1 MVPTGFAASKAGGG
15 CKDPPVDR
23 VIGTCYYTDTA
34 TKEHT
39 MSNYPNMS
47 YCMNENTLLA
57 MRQIVAA
64 MQEQGADFLR
74 DLSRDER
81 RAFGELFNTCEDFM
95 NLSEELQDEL
105 EQEGDGQPDEAQEW
119 YDFDPDC

>member
-1 MVPTGFAASKAGGG
+1 
-15 CKDPPVDR
+15 
-23 VIGTCYYTDTA
+23 
-34 TKEHT
+34 

-57 MRQIVAA
+57 MRQIVSA

-105 EQEGDGQPDEAQEW
+105 EQEERDGQPDEAQEW
-119 YDFDPDC
+119 HDFDPDC

>member
-1 MVPTGFAASKAGGG
+1 
-15 CKDPPVDR
+15 
-23 VIGTCYYTDTA
+23 
-34 TKEHT
+34 

-57 MRQIVAA
+57 MRQIVSA

-74 DLSRDER
+74 DMSRDER

-95 NLSEELQDEL
+95 NLSEELQAEL

-119 YDFDPDC
+119 HDFDPDC